1 MTRAK
6 DISKIITNAS
16 LTGAFSGNATTAT
29 TLATART
36 IGGTSFNGSANVA
49 VGLADTATVLATA
62 RTIGGVSFNGSA
74 NINLPGVNTA
84 GNQAT
89 SGLAAT
95 ATKLATA
102 RTINGTS
109 FDGTANIA
117 ITAGKVLQVLQA
129 SKETLFST
137 ATTAPQGVAIT
148 GMSVAITPASSSN
161 KVLVSVCV
169 GQVGCSSTSS
179 RACTFTLFRGS
190 TAIGTALAS
199 GSRPRVSFRQ
209 QVGGD
214 TNGANGGL
222 AFTFLDAPSTTSATT
237 YTLYMSGTHDG
248 ATNTLNATGANS
260 DGSANYQANTA
271 STIQVMEISA

>member
-49 VGLADTATVLATA
+49 VGLANTATTLATA
-62 RTIGGVSFNGSA
+62 RTIGGVSFNGSS
-74 NINLPGVNTA
+74 NINLAGVNTA

-89 SGLAAT
+89 SGNSAT

-109 FDGTANIA
+109 FDGTANIS

-129 SKETLFST
+129 SKETLFCI
-137 ATTAPQGVAIT
+137 AV
-148 GMSVAITPASSSN
+148 
-161 KVLVSVCV
+161 
-169 GQVGCSSTSS
+169 
-179 RACTFTLFRGS
+179 
-190 TAIGTALAS
+190 
-199 GSRPRVSFRQ
+199 
-209 QVGGD
+209 
-214 TNGANGGL
+214 
-222 AFTFLDAPSTTSATT
+222 
-237 YTLYMSGTHDG
+237 
-248 ATNTLNATGANS
+248 
-260 DGSANYQANTA
+260 
-271 STIQVMEISA
+271 ISIH